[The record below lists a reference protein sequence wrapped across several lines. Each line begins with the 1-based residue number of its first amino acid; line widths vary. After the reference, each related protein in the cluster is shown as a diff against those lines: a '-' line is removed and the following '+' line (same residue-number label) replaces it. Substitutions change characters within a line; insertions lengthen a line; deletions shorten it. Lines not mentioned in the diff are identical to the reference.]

1 MQAESQF
8 RDEADTTRF
17 IFIRGSNGQMVPLN
31 TLIKPKLNSGPAIIS
46 RFNASRSVTIQGS
59 PKPGYSSGQAMA
71 AIEEVIKQEAPN
83 GFNIDWSGQSREER
97 AATSSTAQVMVL
109 ALVSYSYVLQ
119 LFTKAGVYHMLY
131 Y

>member
-59 PKPGYSSGQAMA
+59 PKPG
-71 AIEEVIKQEAPN
+71 
-83 GFNIDWSGQSREER
+83 
-97 AATSSTAQVMVL
+97 TAQVKQW
-109 ALVSYSYVLQ
+109 Q
-119 LFTKAGVYHMLY
+119 LLKK
-131 Y
+131 